1 MKILAAVVTYNRSAL
16 LERCIDALRAQ
27 SRAPDAILVINNSST
42 DDTVAMLERRG
53 VPFVTQPNLG
63 SAGGWRR
70 AIDEALAQGVDAV
83 WLMDDDGYPHDQ
95 ALGLLEQALATGVA
109 CVSSVVLRE
118 DDRDRFVFPFPLLDK
133 AGDPV
138 LIAAR
143 RKVAG
148 LAELRRVAGGPSYPY
163 AHLFNGALVSLD
175 AVRAIGNVDDRFFL
189 MGDEVDFFMRM
200 RRFGPVKSLLDAWH
214 LHPDVSRRP
223 LNEAKFYYYVKNT
236 IILNNRYFDHNRLRG
251 AMAVAAALGR
261 TARRNSFG
269 EALSYVIG
277 KRAPL
282 LWKAIARGRAGK
294 VGKDFDD

>member
-16 LERCIDALRAQ
+16 LERCIDALHAQ
-27 SRAPDAILVINNSST
+27 TRAPDAILVINNMST
-42 DDTVAMLERRG
+42 DDTVEMLERRG
-53 VPFVTQPNLG
+53 VAFVTQPNLG

-70 AIDEALAQGVDAV
+70 AIDEAVAQGVDAV
-83 WLMDDDGYPHDQ
+83 WLMDDDGYPHEA
-95 ALGLLEQALATGVA
+95 ALGLLENGLTGGVA

-118 DDRDRFVFPFPLLDK
+118 DDRDRFVFPFPLLD
-133 AGDPV
+133 ARDNPV
-138 LIAAR
+138 LIAAK
-143 RKVAG
+143 RKIAS
-148 LAELRRVAGGPSYPY
+148 LAELHHIAGGPSYPY

-175 AVRAIGNVDDRFFL
+175 AVRAVGNVDDRFFL

-200 RRFGPVKSLLDAWH
+200 RRYGPVKSLLDAWH

-236 IILNNRYFDHNRLRG
+236 LILNRRYFGQVWLRD
-251 AMAVAAALGR
+251 AMAVVAALGR
-261 TARRNSFG
+261 TAQRNSPG
-269 EALSYVIG
+269 EALSYIVG

-282 LWKAIARGRAGK
+282 LWKAIARGRRGK

>member
-16 LERCIDALRAQ
+16 LERCIDALHAQ
-27 SRAPDAILVINNSST
+27 SRAPDAILVINNMST
-42 DDTVAMLERRG
+42 DDTVEMLERRG
-53 VPFVTQPNLG
+53 VAFVTQPNLG

-70 AIDEALAQGVDAV
+70 AIDEAVAQGFDAV
-83 WLMDDDGYPHDQ
+83 WLMDDDGYPHEA
-95 ALGLLEQALATGVA
+95 ALGLLENGLTGGVA

-118 DDRDRFVFPFPLLDK
+118 DDRDRFVFPFPLLD
-133 AGDPV
+133 AHDNPV

-143 RKVAG
+143 RKVAS
-148 LAELRRVAGGPSYPY
+148 LAELRHIAGGPSYPY

-200 RRFGPVKSLLDAWH
+200 RRYGPVKSLLGAWH

-236 IILNNRYFDHNRLRG
+236 MILNRRYFGQIWLRD

-261 TARRNSFG
+261 TAQRNSLG
-269 EALSYVIG
+269 EALSYIVG

-282 LWKAIARGRAGK
+282 LWKAIARGRRGK
-294 VGKDFDD
+294 VGKDLDD

>member
-16 LERCIDALRAQ
+16 LERCIDALQAQ
-27 SRAPDAILVINNSST
+27 TRAPDALLVVNNSST
-42 DDTVAMLERRG
+42 DDTAVMLERRG

-83 WLMDDDGYPHDQ
+83 WLMDDDGYPHSQ
-95 ALGLLEQALATGVA
+95 ALGLLEAALEKGVV

-133 AGDPV
+133 HEKPV
-138 LIAAR
+138 LFAVK
-143 RKVAG
+143 RKVAS
-148 LAELRRVAGGPSYPY
+148 LAELRRIAGGPSYPH

-189 MGDEVDFFMRM
+189 SGDELDFLFRLQ
-200 RRFGPVKSLLDAWH
+200 RLGPVKSLLDAWH

-236 IILNNRYFDHNRLRG
+236 IILNNRYFGQVGLRD
-251 AMAVAAALGR
+251 AMAVVAALGR
-261 TARRNSFG
+261 TARRNSWR
-269 EALSYVIG
+269 EALSYIAG

-282 LWKAIARGRAGK
+282 LWKAIKRGRAGK
-294 VGKDFDD
+294 IGKDMDD